1 MRTGILWRGG
11 EITMHVN
18 IEQTV
23 SVFLNAR
30 ANVDGDTSVGPQQ
43 IVTYNNKKNRWV
55 PFKPNP
61 YQMELICLSAEFW
74 YKNRRKALTPVNDS
88 VTV

>member
-1 MRTGILWRGG
+1 MRTGILWHGG

-23 SVFLNAR
+23 SVFLNGR
-30 ANVDGDTSVGPQQ
+30 VTVGGNVYDGPRQ

-55 PFKPNP
+55 PLIPDP
-61 YQMELICLSAEFW
+61 YQMELICLSAEMW
-74 YKNRRKALTPVNDS
+74 YKNRRKRLTPVNAS